1 MSEIFISYAREDR
14 EKAQILAQ
22 LLQDQHWNV
31 WWDKVIPPGMKYGDV
46 IGAELSS
53 AKAVIVLWSRSSVA
67 SDWVKDEAQEGA
79 NRQVL
84 VPALIDKVS
93 PPYGFRQVQTADLS
107 DWDGSASHAELQ
119 SMVHRI
125 GELIN
130 KPVNESVLANAE
142 PQPNRTRLMV
152 YAGMGAVLVLL
163 LAFVGYKL
171 MNRTT
176 DNKQHNGPGSNSVN
190 NTASTTCSSD
200 SQSKAVDSTSKGLVD
215 IDPNGNFEAARLR
228 FKEAKR
234 ECPTF
239 PDAYFWSATA
249 SIALQDSK
257 QAIADFRTFLELASR
272 DDSNRPKAEKFLADL
287 TSPPPTPTQ
296 APTHTPAQNANTVA
310 ANTGSTNSGPV
321 NVNNAT
327 PRPTIVPTAQV
338 NEMFAADKSTRIA
351 ATTRFIIEKKHD
363 PHAVKASV
371 KNALEHLDNKSGV
384 INTLVYLESVD
395 PAVLKQNKAEIQK
408 LLEAAKPNGDQTI
421 PHINKVQ
428 ALLNN

>member
-14 EKAQILAQ
+14 EKAQLLAQ
-22 LLQDQHWNV
+22 LLKDQHWNV

-53 AKAVIVLWSRSSVA
+53 AKAVIVLWSQASVA

-79 NRQVL
+79 NRKVL
-84 VPALIDKVS
+84 VPVLIDKVS

-130 KPVNESVLANAE
+130 KPVDESALANAL
-142 PQPNRTRLMV
+142 PQSSRSRLLV
-152 YAGMGAVLVLL
+152 YAGVGAVLVLL

-171 MNRTT
+171 MNRTS
-176 DNKQHNGPGSNSVN
+176 DNNQRNGAGSNSAN
-190 NTASTTCSSD
+190 STGSTTCSSD

-215 IDPNGNFEAARLR
+215 IDPNGNYEAARLR
-228 FKEAKR
+228 FKEAAR

-239 PDAYFWSATA
+239 PDAFFWSATA
-249 SIALQDSK
+249 SIALQDTK
-257 QAIADFRTFLELASR
+257 QAIADLKKFLELASK

-287 TSPPPTPTQ
+287 TSPPPTPAQ
-296 APTHTPAQNANTVA
+296 APTRGTQNANTVP
-310 ANTGSTNSGPV
+310 ANTGSTNSHPV
-321 NVNNAT
+321 TANSAT
-327 PRPTIVPTAQV
+327 PHPTIVPPAQV

-351 ATTRFIIEKKHD
+351 ATTRFIIERKQD
-363 PHAVKASV
+363 PNAVKASV

-395 PAVLKQNKAEIQK
+395 PAVLKQNRTEIQK
-408 LLEAAKPNGDQTI
+408 LLEAAKANGDQTI
-421 PHINKVQ
+421 QHVNKVQ

>member
-14 EKAQILAQ
+14 EKAQLLAQ
-22 LLQDQHWNV
+22 LLKDQHWNV

-53 AKAVIVLWSRSSVA
+53 AKAVIVLWSQASVA

-79 NRQVL
+79 NRKVL
-84 VPALIDKVS
+84 VPVLIDKVS

-130 KPVNESVLANAE
+130 KPVDESALANAL
-142 PQPNRTRLMV
+142 PQSSRSRLLV
-152 YAGMGAVLVLL
+152 YAGVGAVLVLL

-171 MNRTT
+171 MNRTS
-176 DNKQHNGPGSNSVN
+176 DNNQRNGAGSNSAN
-190 NTASTTCSSD
+190 STGSPTCSSD

-215 IDPNGNFEAARLR
+215 IDPNGNYEAARLR
-228 FKEAKR
+228 FKEAAR

-239 PDAYFWSATA
+239 PDAFFWSATA
-249 SIALQDSK
+249 SIALQDTK
-257 QAIADFRTFLELASR
+257 QAIADLKKFLELASK

-287 TSPPPTPTQ
+287 TSPPPTPAQ
-296 APTHTPAQNANTVA
+296 APTRGTQNANTVP
-310 ANTGSTNSGPV
+310 ANTGSTNSHPV
-321 NVNNAT
+321 NANSAT
-327 PRPTIVPTAQV
+327 PHPTIVPPAQV

-351 ATTRFIIEKKHD
+351 ATTRFIIERKQD
-363 PHAVKASV
+363 PNAVKASV
-371 KNALEHLDNKSGV
+371 KNALEHLDKKSGA
-384 INTLVYLESVD
+384 INTQV
-395 PAVLKQNKAEIQK
+395 
-408 LLEAAKPNGDQTI
+408 
-421 PHINKVQ
+421 
-428 ALLNN
+428 